1 VITAM
6 PRIAIVMHDFDLAIA
21 TFRDGLGMPVS
32 DFSGRTVP
40 QLGAH
45 VAMCTPDGGSNVE
58 LMAPAD
64 PATPLS
70 QSLQRC
76 LDRRGEGPYALML
89 EAPDPDVEAEALSA
103 RGLDVLALM
112 KGAGGRDIHPR
123 STHGVLIRVYPDDSV
138 RKPEGLISGEPEL
151 SGITNVVVAT
161 ADAALAEGAYR
172 HGLGLPTD
180 PVVEDGERGVRRVV
194 CHPPKGGV
202 IELVSPTDTTRP
214 FAQDIERF
222 TKGDAGQGREGIYA
236 LVLRADDPDAAASLL
251 AARGVPMGGRDGR
264 EASVFGTRFLI
275 GSRQSSG

>member
-1 VITAM
+1 MITAM

-21 TFRDGLGMPVS
+21 TFRDGFGMPVS
-32 DFSGRTVP
+32 DFSGHTVP
-40 QLGAH
+40 HLGAH
-45 VAMCTPDGGSNVE
+45 VAMCTPEGGSNVE

-64 PATPLS
+64 PAKPLS

-138 RKPEGLISGEPEL
+138 RKPEGLISGEPGL
-151 SGITNVVVAT
+151 SGIARAVIAT
-161 ADAALAEGAYR
+161 TDAALAEGAYR
-172 HGLGLPTD
+172 HGLGLHTD
-180 PVVEDGERGVRRVV
+180 PVIEDDERGVRSVV
-194 CHPPKGGV
+194 CRPPKGGV
-202 IELVSPTDTTRP
+202 IDLVSPTDTTRS
-214 FAQDIERF
+214 FAQDVERF
-222 TKGDAGQGREGIYA
+222 TKGDGGQDHEGLYA

-251 AARGVPMGGRDGR
+251 AARGIPVGGRDGR

-275 GSRQSSG
+275 EARD